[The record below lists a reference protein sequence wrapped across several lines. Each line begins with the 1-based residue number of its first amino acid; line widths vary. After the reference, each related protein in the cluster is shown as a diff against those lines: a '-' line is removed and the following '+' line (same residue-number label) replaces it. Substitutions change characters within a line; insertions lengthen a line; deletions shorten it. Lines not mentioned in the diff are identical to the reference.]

1 MAFKPTAWGQ
11 FECYILP
18 IWLFPCKHVLHEHVA
33 DMYTA
38 ILPTDNHVLHEHVAD
53 MYTAI
58 LPTDNLSIV
67 SRLQRKHKF

>member
-18 IWLFPCKHVLHEHVA
+18 IWLLPCK
-33 DMYTA
+33 
-38 ILPTDNHVLHEHVAD
+38 NVLHEHVAD